1 MVFSRKRQHD
11 RAKPGPPASVAPRR
25 EGAIVA
31 SRRSQP
37 QGKRYGVARALSKLG
52 HCSRSAAEA
61 LVLAGRVAV
70 AGRIVRDPEFPVL
83 PGSSELAIDGV
94 PVGSVQRSY
103 LMLNKPRGLVTS
115 AADEQGRDTVYR
127 CFDGAGLP
135 WLGPVGRLDRASEG
149 LLLFCNDPAWAA
161 RVTAPGAGMVK
172 TYHVQV
178 GVVPDAALAGRLE
191 AGMLEAGERLAAQSA
206 RVLRVGQR
214 HGWLEITLDE
224 GRNRQIRRMLAAA
237 DVPVLR
243 LLRVAIGPLV
253 LGSLAKGQWRHLT
266 PAEVAALGPVSE

>member
-1 MVFSRKRQHD
+1 
-11 RAKPGPPASVAPRR
+11 
-25 EGAIVA
+25 
-31 SRRSQP
+31 
-37 QGKRYGVARALSKLG
+37 
-52 HCSRSAAEA
+52 
-61 LVLAGRVAV
+61 
-70 AGRIVRDPEFPVL
+70 
-83 PGSSELAIDGV
+83 
-94 PVGSVQRSY
+94 
-103 LMLNKPRGLVTS
+103 VTS

-206 RVLRVGQR
+206 RVLRAGQR